1 MRYDVKLKIEYEY
14 QGSSDHARNLLHLL
28 PAEIPDRQR
37 ISASLLTVDPVPPE
51 RRDLFDF
58 YGNLMTFIAFHEP
71 VEQISLTLAA
81 RAERLL
87 QPPGLEISPPLSALP
102 REITEERRIDGS
114 APHHFIGPSPRV
126 WPNPEMASFAAALV
140 TPDMPVLD
148 AMRAVGRALHDE
160 MTFDPEAT
168 EVDTPAAEAFAAR
181 NGVCQD
187 FSHIMI
193 ACLRSLGIPAGYV
206 SGFLRTIPPEGEE
219 RLEGAD
225 AMHAWVRAWCGAE
238 VGWVEFDPTN
248 NIAAGMDHITVAVGR
263 DYGDVAPVKGV
274 IRTSGEQETS
284 HSVDVIPLPAA

>member
-1 MRYDVKLKIEYEY
+1 MRYDVKLLIEYEY
-14 QGSSDHARNLLHLL
+14 AGTSDHARNLLHLL

-37 ISASLLTVDPVPPE
+37 ISASLLTVDPMPQE

-58 YGNLMTFIAFHEP
+58 YGNLMTFIGFHEP
-71 VEQISLTLAA
+71 IDRISLSLTA

-87 QPPGLEISPPLSALP
+87 QPPGLEISPPLAALP
-102 REITEERRIDGS
+102 REIAEARHIDGT

-126 WPNPEMASFAAALV
+126 SPDGAMSSFAKGLV
-140 TPDMPVLD
+140 SANMPTLEAV
-148 AMRAVGRALHDE
+148 RAIGRALHKE
-160 MTFDPEAT
+160 MTFDPDAT
-168 EVDTPAAEAFAAR
+168 EVDTPAADAFKAR
-181 NGVCQD
+181 HGVCQD

-225 AMHAWVRAWCGAE
+225 AMHAWVRAWCGTE
-238 VGWVEFDPTN
+238 VGWIEFDPTN
-248 NIAAGMDHITVAVGR
+248 NISTGMDHITVAVGR

-274 IRTSGEQETS
+274 IRTVGNQDTS

>member
-1 MRYDVKLKIEYEY
+1 MRYDVKLQIEYEY
-14 QGSSDHARNLLHLL
+14 QGTSDHARNLLHLL

-37 ISASLLTVDPVPPE
+37 ISASLLTVDPVPQE

-58 YGNLMTFIAFHEP
+58 YGNLVTFIAFHEP
-71 VEQISLTLAA
+71 VDRISLSLVA

-87 QPPGLEISPPLSALP
+87 QPPGLEFSPALSALP
-102 REITEERRIDGS
+102 REIAEVRRIDGT
-114 APHHFIGPSPRV
+114 APHHFLGPSPRV
-126 WPNPEMASFAAALV
+126 SPNADMTAFARGLV
-140 TPDMPVLD
+140 TPDMPVLE
-148 AMRAVGRALHDE
+148 AVRGIGEALHRE

-168 EVDTPAAEAFAAR
+168 EVDTPATEAFAAR
-181 NGVCQD
+181 HGVCQD

-238 VGWVEFDPTN
+238 AGWLEFDPTN
-248 NIAAGMDHITVAVGR
+248 NISAGMDHITVAVGR

-274 IRTSGEQETS
+274 IRTAGEQETS
-284 HSVDVIPLPAA
+284 HCVDVIPLPA